1 MEFISEI
8 LADYVTANSQ
18 SEPEILTDLARETHQ
33 KVLLPRMLSGTLQ
46 GRFLS
51 MLSKLIAP
59 KRVLEIGTYT
69 GYATLCLA
77 EGLAD
82 GGEIDTIDKNEELM
96 DFQRKYFNRSG
107 FGTQIHQHLG
117 NAIDLIP
124 NLKYDYDLVFL
135 DADKTNY
142 LNYFEMVLPKTR
154 SGGLI
159 LSDNVLWSGKVTQ
172 KADPKDKDTQALQ
185 KFNKLLASD
194 PRVESV
200 LLPLR
205 DGLTLSRVR

>member
-1 MEFISEI
+1 MEFISEA
-8 LADYVTANSQ
+8 LADYVIANSQ
-18 SEPEILTDLARETHQ
+18 SEPKILKDLARETHQ

-51 MLSKLIAP
+51 MLSKLITP
-59 KRVLEIGTYT
+59 KRILEIGTYT

-77 EGLAD
+77 EGLAI
-82 GGEIDTIDKNEELM
+82 GGEIDTIDKNEELL
-96 DFQRKYFNRSG
+96 DFQRKYFDRSG

-124 NLKYDYDLVFL
+124 NLKNDYDLVFL
-135 DADKTNY
+135 DADKSNY
-142 LNYFEMVLPKTR
+142 LNYFELVLPKTC

-172 KADPKDKDTQALQ
+172 KADSDDKDTQVLQ

>member
-1 MEFISEI
+1 MEFISEA
-8 LADYVTANSQ
+8 LADYVIANSQ
-18 SEPEILTDLARETHQ
+18 SEPKILKDLARETHQ

-51 MLSKLIAP
+51 MLSKLITP
-59 KRVLEIGTYT
+59 KRILEIGTYT

-77 EGLAD
+77 EGLAS
-82 GGEIDTIDKNEELM
+82 GGEIDTIDKNEELL
-96 DFQRKYFNRSG
+96 DFQRKYFDRSG

-124 NLKYDYDLVFL
+124 NLKNDYDLVFL
-135 DADKTNY
+135 DADKSNY
-142 LNYFEMVLPKTR
+142 LNYFELVLPKTR

-172 KADPKDKDTQALQ
+172 KADSDDKDTQVLQ

>member
-1 MEFISEI
+1 MEFISEV
-8 LADYVTANSQ
+8 LADYVIANSQ
-18 SEPEILTDLARETHQ
+18 SEPKVLKDLARETHQ

-51 MLSKLIAP
+51 MLSKLITP
-59 KRVLEIGTYT
+59 KRILEIGTYT

-77 EGLAD
+77 EGLAS
-82 GGEIDTIDKNEELM
+82 GGEIDTIDKNEELL
-96 DFQRKYFNRSG
+96 DFQRKYFDRSG

-124 NLKYDYDLVFL
+124 NLKNDYDLVFL
-135 DADKTNY
+135 DADKSNY
-142 LNYFEMVLPKTR
+142 LNYFELVLPKTR

-172 KADPKDKDTQALQ
+172 KADSDDKDTQVLQ

>member
-1 MEFISEI
+1 MEFISEA
-8 LADYVTANSQ
+8 LADYVIANSQ
-18 SEPEILTDLARETHQ
+18 SEPKILKDLARETHQ

-51 MLSKLIAP
+51 MLSKLITP
-59 KRVLEIGTYT
+59 KRILEIGTYT

-77 EGLAD
+77 EGLAI
-82 GGEIDTIDKNEELM
+82 GGEIDTIDKNEELL
-96 DFQRKYFNRSG
+96 DFQRKYFDRSG

-124 NLKYDYDLVFL
+124 NLKNDYDLVFL
-135 DADKTNY
+135 DADKSNY
-142 LNYFEMVLPKTR
+142 LNYFELVLPKTR

-172 KADPKDKDTQALQ
+172 KADSDDKDTQVLQ